1 MLEAAFQLER
11 DPPDTETSASVKLVD
26 ASESVKVSVA
36 VSPALRDVMSELMAM
51 VGGVVSAMVVS
62 IVSVSELLESEPS
75 VLELPDESEKA
86 PDATEITPSAV
97 LSVLGVKV
105 AV

>member
-11 DPPDTETSASVKLVD
+11 DPPDTETSSTVKSVD
-26 ASESVKVSVA
+26 DSESVKESVA
-36 VSPALRDVMSELMAM
+36 VSPALREEESEVRAM
-51 VGGVVSAMVVS
+51 VGLTVS

-86 PDATEITPSAV
+86 PDATEITPSVV
-97 LSVLGVKV
+97 LSAVGVKV

>member
-1 MLEAAFQLER
+1 MLETAVQLER
-11 DPPDTETSASVKLVD
+11 DPPETATSDSMKSVD
-26 ASESVKVSVA
+26 ASEREKVRVA
-36 VSPALRDVMSELMAM
+36 VSPALREEESEVRAM
-51 VGGVVSAMVVS
+51 VGLTVS

-86 PDATEITPSAV
+86 ADATEITPSVV

-105 AV
+105 AL